1 MSAFAQ
7 WLRRYPVLFDLLNRL
22 NRRWRHTSS
31 IYSELIKHLPVGS
44 SFTFLQIGANDG
56 VSKDPFREFMI
67 RREAR
72 RVAAEPVPE
81 YFASLCRNY
90 CQYSHVIPE
99 NSAIGYPAGQLPFY
113 AYAPEYLATR
123 KDSMEL
129 TMLASFTRDKLLSS
143 LKPNESADACIQEI
157 IIPVCTVEQVMERY
171 GFKQFDCL
179 FIDCEGHEEN
189 IICQLDFD
197 RVKPRLIVFEHTHQ
211 GERNKV
217 IEARL
222 TEQGFTFVHL
232 THDTIASRRL

>member
-1 MSAFAQ
+1 MSTFAQ
-7 WLRRYPVLFDLLNRL
+7 WLRSYPVLFDQLNHL
-22 NRRWRHTSS
+22 NRRWRHTSP
-31 IYSELIKHLPVGS
+31 IYRELIKHLPVGS
-44 SFTFLQIGANDG
+44 SYTFLQIGANDG

-72 RVAAEPVPE
+72 GVAAEPVPE

-90 CQYSHVIPE
+90 CHYSQVIPE

-143 LKPNESADACIQEI
+143 LNPNESAEECIREI

-171 GFKQFDCL
+171 DFKQFDCL
-179 FIDCEGHEEN
+179 FMDCEGHEEN
-189 IICQLDFD
+189 IISQLDFK
-197 RVKPRLIVFEHTHQ
+197 RVRPRLIVFEHTQQ
-211 GERNKV
+211 GGK
-217 IEARL
+217 IDLIHDRL
-222 TEQGFTFVHL
+222 AAQGFTLTHL
-232 THDTIASRRL
+232 THDTIASRTL